1 MILSGGILSWAAV
14 AGLDGFAIAHAQSEE
29 GLSRRE
35 RLRIDVQDICPMSGE
50 KLDREHPLKQWTEP
64 ESKEQF
70 YVCCEKCLDAKPEP
84 SRLES
89 IRANR
94 IAAQPKCLV
103 MDNEVTADSESRVL
117 DGYRVYV
124 CCPPCFKKIEKS
136 AEKHWSKLDAMHV
149 EYLKERK

>member
-1 MILSGGILSWAAV
+1 MLCGGGLIWAAV
-14 AGLDGFAIAHAQSEE
+14 AGWGGFAVATSQSEE
-29 GLSRRE
+29 GLSHRE

-50 KLDREHPLKQWTEP
+50 KLDREQPLKQWTDP
-64 ESKEQF
+64 ESKERF
-70 YVCCEKCLDAKPEP
+70 YVCCEACLDAKPDP
-84 SRLES
+84 SNLDS
-89 IRANR
+89 IRKNR

-103 MDNEVTADSESRVL
+103 MDNEVTVDSESRVL
-117 DGYRVYV
+117 EGYRVYV